1 MTRTMQDTL
10 GRMQAVE
17 QIAQERGF
25 RCGNILPNSVH
36 PSTVSALKRRGLVEK
51 VTCPIDRVTKELRLT
66 DAGRAAG
73 GA

>member
-10 GRMQAVE
+10 GRMQTVE
-17 QIAQERGF
+17 QIAQDRGF
-25 RCGNILPNSVH
+25 RCGNILTNSVH
-36 PSTVSALKRRGLVEK
+36 PSTVSALERRGLVEK
-51 VTCPIDRVTKELRLT
+51 ARCPVDWDTKELRLT